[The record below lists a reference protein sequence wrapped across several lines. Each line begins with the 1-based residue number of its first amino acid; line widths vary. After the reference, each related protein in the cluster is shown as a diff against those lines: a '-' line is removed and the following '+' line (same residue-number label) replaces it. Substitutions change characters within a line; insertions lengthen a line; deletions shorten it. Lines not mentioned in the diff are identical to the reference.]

1 MGSGFAR
8 NALVVLLFV
17 IQSVALAADRERPLS
32 ATTTDGRHF
41 SLAEAKGHVVIVNF
55 WATWCAPCRVEMPA
69 LDAYYRAHHEAGLD
83 MLAISL
89 DADGATDKVARV
101 AGQYRFPVA
110 LLRDIR
116 VERRDIP
123 TALPATRIYA
133 RDGTLAYTSP
143 ARGNRPLDE
152 ATLERIVGPLL
163 ARH

>member
-8 NALVVLLFV
+8 SALFGLLLGT
-17 IQSVALAADRERPLS
+17 QSVALAGDRERPLS

-69 LDAYYRAHHEAGLD
+69 LDAYYRAHRDAGLD

-89 DADGATDKVARV
+89 DADGATNRVAQV
-101 AGQYRFPVA
+101 AGQYKFPVA
-110 LLRDIR
+110 LLRDTR

-133 RDGTLAYTSP
+133 RDGTLAYASP
-143 ARGNRPLDE
+143 VRDNRPLDA

-163 ARH
+163 ARR